1 MKPSPG
7 TGHLSKADLEKL
19 LSGKLDADSTA
30 RVNKLL
36 EECELSKSAV
46 EGYNTVPGAVADIA
60 SLDKTIAS
68 KAGMKVA
75 KWMNVVTITLGVALA
90 AGVTYALWPRHN
102 DYVNVPAPLP
112 AEYNTPAVENDAPSQ
127 VVLTPQAEHFVN
139 PEAKPAPQQAILSQ
153 GKIADTSAAAT
164 TPGEVLQPI
173 PVAPPEVL
181 EVKPVVPEK
190 PEASYNA
197 SIGFIFDLKVTEFEK
212 YFKKTVTVE
221 ELPLGG
227 TPAQFEDE
235 RMREAEAK
243 DQPATREE
251 PAENFLKA
259 GLKAFHDGRYGRCIE
274 KMQVLKTADPAD
286 PNALFYMG
294 VSYVKLEMYDNAIP
308 LFDAILQA
316 KNNVFHEEARWYK
329 TQALLGKGDTES
341 AKQLL
346 NEIAGKS
353 GFYQQKAKDKLA
365 SLK

>member
-1 MKPSPG
+1 MKPSPN
-7 TGHLSKADLEKL
+7 TGHLTKGDLENL
-19 LSGKLDADSTA
+19 LGGKLDADSTA

-36 EECELSKSAV
+36 DECELSKEAV
-46 EGYNTVPGAVADIA
+46 EGYTSVPGAVADIA
-60 SLDKTIAS
+60 SLNKTIAS
-68 KAGMKVA
+68 KAGMKA
-75 KWMNVVTITLGVALA
+75 ATWMNVVTITLGLALA
-90 AGVTYALWPRHN
+90 GGVTYALWPRHN
-102 DYVNVPAPLP
+102 DVRVAAPELASYTAP
-112 AEYNTPAVENDAPSQ
+112 AEENTEPSQ

-139 PEAKPAPQQAILSQ
+139 PEAKPAPQAMFSQ
-153 GKIADTSAAAT
+153 GKIADSAAT
-164 TPGEVLQPI
+164 SSTPEKAPEAI
-173 PVAPPEVL
+173 EVAPPEVL

-227 TPAQFEDE
+227 TPAQFENDG
-235 RMREAEAK
+235 MREAELK
-243 DQPATREE
+243 EQPATRQV
-251 PAENFLKA
+251 PAENFLNA

-274 KMQVLKTADPAD
+274 KMEVLRKADPAD

-294 VSYVKLEMYDNAIP
+294 VSYVKLEMYDKAIP

-346 NEIAGKS
+346 NEIAGKP
-353 GFYQQKAKDKLA
+353 GFYQQKAKEKLA
-365 SLK
+365 ALK